1 MRQLLSAVMA
11 IALVLAACGGGTTDG
26 SGGGGGG
33 GGGGA
38 GDLPAPSTVIFG
50 SAYDP
55 ASFTVTGKTGTIKTG
70 TPVVAVGRAFT
81 PRPGAEIVVQV
92 GSGAT
97 NKPPRPPAAVNN
109 PESADTF
116 AFDLTAD
123 ALPPGTW
130 VISFTT
136 PAGKIV
142 ASGYLVVTP

>member
-1 MRQLLSAVMA
+1 MRQLLSAWVV
-11 IALVLAACGGGTTDG
+11 IALVLAACGGGAPA
-26 SGGGGGG
+26 GGGGGG
-33 GGGGA
+33 GGGG
-38 GDLPAPSTVIFG
+38 GTDLPAASTVIFG

-55 ASFTVTGKTGTIKTG
+55 VALTVSDTTKTIKAG
-70 TPVVAVGRAFT
+70 TPVIAVGRAFT
-81 PRPGAEIVVQV
+81 PRPLAEIVVQV

-109 PESADTF
+109 PESADLF

-142 ASGYLVVTP
+142 ASGYLTVTP